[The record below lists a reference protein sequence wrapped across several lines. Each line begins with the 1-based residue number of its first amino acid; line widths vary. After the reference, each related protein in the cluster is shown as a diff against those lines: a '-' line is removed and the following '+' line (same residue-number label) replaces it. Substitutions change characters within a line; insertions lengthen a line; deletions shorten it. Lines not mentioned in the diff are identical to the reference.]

1 MSSQTPSLPGGDAPL
16 FLAPATSAEPPTS
29 VTHHPRPEPSAH
41 MCTCGKVREA
51 CVHDE
56 VRALWSAMGSR

>member
-1 MSSQTPSLPGGDAPL
+1 MSMQNAPL
-16 FLAPATSAEPPTS
+16 PDPERLFLEPTS
-29 VTHHPRPEPSAH
+29 REVESVTAHHPKPKPADH

-56 VRALWSAMGSR
+56 VRALWSGASTKKP